1 MTRLN
6 LDEDVKPLS
15 HFRSNVT
22 ACILQARRTHRPLVI
37 TQHGKSAA
45 VLLGVLEYEG
55 LMQKLELLEDVRLA
69 ESQLEQNKGIGHA
82 QALKR
87 VLAKAAK

>member
-1 MTRLN
+1 MTRLK

-15 HFRSNVT
+15 DFRSNVA
-22 ACILQARRTHRPLVI
+22 ACIRQTRRTHRPLVI

-55 LMQKLELLEDVRLA
+55 LMQKIEILEDIRLA
-69 ESQLEQNKGIGHA
+69 ESQLEQNKGVEHV

-87 VLAKAAK
+87 VLARVAQ

>member
-15 HFRSNVT
+15 DFRANVT
-22 ACILQARRTHRPLVI
+22 ACILQTRQTHRPLVI

-55 LMQKLELLEDVRLA
+55 LMQKMEILEDIRLA
-69 ESQLEQNKGIGHA
+69 ESQLEQNKGVGHA
-82 QALKR
+82 QAHKR
-87 VLAKAAK
+87 VLAKVAT